1 MASPY
6 LCWPCGAHCW
16 DDGYCSALSWAA
28 PPRSSLQVYSA
39 LCRGVHAWLGVPGSG
54 CDWSESVFRGR
65 GCRGA
70 LGRSLKGVNRPLF
83 HTHFH
88 GHRLL
93 IYCNKAQK
101 RKKNIKIYAD
111 STSPHSSTG
120 VEYKMAYL
128 LGLLHGEGLD
138 CAEAEELVLRLLSG
152 LLREHTRSMFRE
164 PVHASH
170 SGLPLH
176 LSKTACHSILATRV
190 ICMQAKQNLMHVCP
204 KMTVFSSS
212 ILCSSILFPWNL
224 LTMLVSQDVL
234 HQNSYNLALHNHLK
248 PLADLQS

>member
-1 MASPY
+1 MAGPY
-6 LCWPCGAHCW
+6 LCGAHCW

-28 PPRSSLQVYSA
+28 PPRSSPQVYSA
-39 LCRGVHAWLGVPGSG
+39 LCQGVHAWPGVPGSG
-54 CDWSESVFRGR
+54 SDWSGNVFRGR

-70 LGRSLKGVNRPLF
+70 LGRSLKGASRLPF

-88 GHRLL
+88 GRHLL
-93 IYCNKAQK
+93 IYCS
-101 RKKNIKIYAD
+101 RTEEGKNIKIHTD

-120 VEYKMAYL
+120 VEYKMPYL

-176 LSKTACHSILATRV
+176 LSKTHAT
-190 ICMQAKQNLMHVCP
+190 Q
-204 KMTVFSSS
+204 FSNKSHMYAS
-212 ILCSSILFPWNL
+212 
-224 LTMLVSQDVL
+224 
-234 HQNSYNLALHNHLK
+234 
-248 PLADLQS
+248 

>member
-39 LCRGVHAWLGVPGSG
+39 LCRGVHAWPGVPGSG

-70 LGRSLKGVNRPLF
+70 LERSLKGVNRPLF

-101 RKKNIKIYAD
+101 RKKTSKYMQTQPHLTVLLVLNIKWHTCWVFCTARGWIV
-111 STSPHSSTG
+111 PR
-120 VEYKMAYL
+120 
-128 LGLLHGEGLD
+128 
-138 CAEAEELVLRLLSG
+138 LRSW
-152 LLREHTRSMFRE
+152 
-164 PVHASH
+164 
-170 SGLPLH
+170 
-176 LSKTACHSILATRV
+176 C
-190 ICMQAKQNLMHVCP
+190 
-204 KMTVFSSS
+204 
-212 ILCSSILFPWNL
+212 
-224 LTMLVSQDVL
+224 
-234 HQNSYNLALHNHLK
+234 
-248 PLADLQS
+248 